1 MHRFLYRV
9 IAHQTSTLLPKVM
22 DFLCMSVQFEKE
34 VRLGPTKQTSADMWR
49 MIWGENVKSIVMLT
63 NLVEGTKVSVK

>member
-1 MHRFLYRV
+1 
-9 IAHQTSTLLPKVM
+9 
-22 DFLCMSVQFEKE
+22 MSVQFEEE
-34 VRLGPTKQTSADMWR
+34 VRLGPTKQTSVDMWR